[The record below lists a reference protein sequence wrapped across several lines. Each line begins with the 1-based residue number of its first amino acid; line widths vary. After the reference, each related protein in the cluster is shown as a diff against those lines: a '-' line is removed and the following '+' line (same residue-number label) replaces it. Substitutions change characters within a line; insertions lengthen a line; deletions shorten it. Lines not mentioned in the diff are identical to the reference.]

1 MNRIETLKG
10 GTALKGYITRKG
22 CVSLKGYERKILRKM
37 IMHELESVTW
47 YIKYRENNFFIHPNK
62 LEVLRKRKRTLL
74 EMYKKLNRGVE
85 LKSDKYYED

>member
-10 GTALKGYITRKG
+10 YTALKGF
-22 CVSLKGYERKILRKM
+22 ERKILRKM
-37 IMHELESVTW
+37 IMHELEAVTW
-47 YIKYRENNFFIHPNK
+47 YIKYRENSFFIQPNK

-74 EMYKKLNRGVE
+74 ELYKKLNRGVE

>member
-1 MNRIETLKG
+1 
-10 GTALKGYITRKG
+10 
-22 CVSLKGYERKILRKM
+22 M

>member
-1 MNRIETLKG
+1 MSEHKNY
-10 GTALKGYITRKG
+10 TALKGYT
-22 CVSLKGYERKILRKM
+22 SLKGYERKILRKM

-47 YIKYRENNFFIHPNK
+47 YIKYREYDFFIRPSK

>member
-1 MNRIETLKG
+1 MN
-10 GTALKGYITRKG
+10 GTEASKG
-22 CVSLKGYERKILRKM
+22 CVVSLKGYERKILRKM

-47 YIKYRENNFFIHPNK
+47 YIKYRENNFFVHPSK
-62 LEVLRKRKRTLL
+62 LEVLQKRKRTLL

>member
-1 MNRIETLKG
+1 
-10 GTALKGYITRKG
+10 
-22 CVSLKGYERKILRKM
+22 
-37 IMHELESVTW
+37 MHELESVTW

-62 LEVLRKRKRTLL
+62 LEVLQRRKRTLL